1 MVVFTDGRNED
12 DPVSI
17 GLQQLAT
24 ALKEAADPKRPVELT
39 VVAYGKLPE
48 VAAWR
53 TALGA
58 GGRVR
63 VRGADAGR
71 RSPPAFL
78 HAAASGLHI

>member
-17 GLQQLAT
+17 GLPKLAT
-24 ALKEAADPKRPVELT
+24 ALKKAADPKRPVELT

-48 VAAWR
+48 VASLKD
-53 TALGA
+53 ALGGVDGYVSSVQTPA
-58 GGRVR
+58 EVS
-63 VRGADAGR
+63 A
-71 RSPPAFL
+71 AFL